1 MPSPPKRNTTTQ
13 LSTLT
18 TSLVEGGLVNGPTA
32 SLVLDSNIDFSTT
45 GTASA
50 PRIPIWIPAPVI
62 SAKSFPPESYAYV
75 AATKELV
82 DSHYH
87 GGPLAPNYDT
97 PGSTG
102 QAAHNAPPSVWLS
115 WRGPTDGY
123 TSEWLNHNP
132 RYFLYYYT
140 FNQHIFPSISNPGK
154 YSPNRYKKW
163 RHPLNFTYPT
173 VSGYNERGPFNRTT
187 EWQVE
192 NGPLLISAL
201 NFSAGPTASWNDG
214 FHPNQ
219 YMASFPGG
227 TGATFFGSS
236 SLFPMA
242 ATGSPY
248 KVWGRKVDNMDVSR
262 AARVGQV
269 PWQKRITLAFKFR
282 IVIDHP
288 QQPGRLMYGPYS
300 ETLLFRP
307 EVGYFTATPKIGPV
321 IARFFYYKWGV
332 KVK

>member
-1 MPSPPKRNTTTQ
+1 MPSPKRNTTTQ

-62 SAKSFPPESYAYV
+62 SAKSFPPESYAYW
-75 AATKELV
+75 ADTEAIFLRTA
-82 DSHYH
+82 
-87 GGPLAPNYDT
+87 GGVFADGYDT
-97 PGSTG
+97 PGSTA
-102 QAAHNAPPSVWLS
+102 QAAYNAPPSVWLS

-140 FNQHIFPSISNPGK
+140 FNKSTYYSSTNPGRT
-154 YSPNRYKKW
+154 YSPNRFKKW
-163 RHPLNFTYPT
+163 KHPLNFTYPT
-173 VSGYNERGPFNRTT
+173 ISGYPVVIANDIFNRTT
-187 EWQVE
+187 EWPV
-192 NGPLLISAL
+192 GSTPSLISAL

-219 YMASFPGG
+219 YMAGG
-227 TGATFFGSS
+227 GGATFFGSS
-236 SLFPMA
+236 NLFPIA
-242 ATGSPY
+242 VTGAGSPY
-248 KVWGRKVDNMDVSR
+248 GSPYSVWARDYGNMDVR
-262 AARVGQV
+262 RVQRLNQS

-288 QQPGRLMYGPYS
+288 QDPGRLMYGPYS

-307 EVGYFTATPKIGPV
+307 EVGRFTVGATESI
-321 IARFFYYKWGV
+321 FYYKWGV